1 MAAMEG
7 ATVDMEAMATG
18 VSMEAME
25 VTAEAT
31 MERER
36 LMLSPRLLLML
47 SLVILGAMDMAAMEG
62 ATVDMEVTDIA
73 MVDIAAA
80 TAAVMATEATV
91 MASKRR
97 LVTSQQMI
105 KMSLSFKIWY
115 KCKRQFCFLN

>member
-7 ATVDMEAMATG
+7 ATG
-18 VSMEAME
+18 
-25 VTAEAT
+25 
-31 MERER
+31 
-36 LMLSPRLLLML
+36 
-47 SLVILGAMDMAAMEG
+47 
-62 ATVDMEVTDIA
+62 DMEVTDIA

-105 KMSLSFKIWY
+105 KMSLSIKIWY

>member
-1 MAAMEG
+1 MAATAG

-31 MERER
+31 MARER

-47 SLVILGAMDMAAMEG
+47 SLVILGATDMAAMEG

-80 TAAVMATEATV
+80 TAEVMATEATV

-97 LVTSQQMI
+97 LVTSQQII
-105 KMSLSFKIWY
+105 KMSLSIN
-115 KCKRQFCFLN
+115 LV

>member
-1 MAAMEG
+1 
-7 ATVDMEAMATG
+7 
-18 VSMEAME
+18 
-25 VTAEAT
+25 
-31 MERER
+31 
-36 LMLSPRLLLML
+36 
-47 SLVILGAMDMAAMEG
+47 MAAMEG

-105 KMSLSFKIWY
+105 KMSLLCLSKFGINVNVK
-115 KCKRQFCFLN
+115 FVF

>member
-1 MAAMEG
+1 MAA
-7 ATVDMEAMATG
+7 
-18 VSMEAME
+18 
-25 VTAEAT
+25 TA
-31 MERER
+31 
-36 LMLSPRLLLML
+36 
-47 SLVILGAMDMAAMEG
+47 G